1 MVGNPNWHR
10 SRQLYKAICKA
21 IAAVTSRAGH
31 FECESGR
38 EGKRPKPGKLLQTP
52 KKRNPRGLRASPG
65 TASALRRRTCLRGTG
80 TPAAPSPLA
89 LRPTASQ
96 CCGCHAGRSERPVR
110 PGAEKARARCPGL
123 RGCPPGCGAAAA
135 ASWPLRAAER
145 TCHPKNRAQEQHTRH
160 EATGRGNDTTGCAR
174 RGHERAQSCQQYRC
188 SGCRSHAR
196 VKPLPGRLL
205 HGALAARNFNR
216 VGLVRVH
223 ADASR
228 QRGAL
233 QTVAVPQSRAP
244 VAVFVHDAG
253 RRSAALE
260 AAELKGVEQGAEG

>member
-1 MVGNPNWHR
+1 MR
-10 SRQLYKAICKA
+10 
-21 IAAVTSRAGH
+21 
-31 FECESGR
+31 
-38 EGKRPKPGKLLQTP
+38 KRPRGKKAKAGKVASNTKEAQPSWPQDFAGYRLGTAAPHLST
-52 KKRNPRGLRASPG
+52 RHGYTCGAVSASP
-65 TASALRRRTCLRGTG
+65 S
-80 TPAAPSPLA
+80 SN
-89 LRPTASQ
+89 
-96 CCGCHAGRSERPVR
+96 GCHAGRSERPVR